1 MQSRAERLA
10 RNEALFRKVNES
22 VRDVH
27 AEWDAIAP
35 GKQPLR
41 IVCECS
47 DEACTETIDLAP
59 ARYAEVRTTPERFI
73 LLPGHEDLSIERLV
87 EMTEGFVVVEKT
99 GEGAEVARRL

>member
-22 VRDVH
+22 VSDVH
-27 AEWDAIAP
+27 ADWNAIAP
-35 GKQPLR
+35 GNQPLR

-47 DEACTETIDLAP
+47 DAACTEMIELTP
-59 ARYAEVRTTPERFI
+59 ASYTEVRTTPERFI
-73 LLPGHEDLSIERLV
+73 VLPGHEELSIERV
-87 EMTEGFVVVEKT
+87 VKTTDGFVIVEKT